1 MVFVHSLRCSPKND
15 SLLFL
20 ITAQIVEWKLEQL
33 EVEDH
38 KLT

>member
-1 MVFVHSLRCSPKND
+1 MVFVHFLRCSPEND

-20 ITAQIVEWKLEQL
+20 IATQIMEWKLEQL

-38 KLT
+38 ELT